1 MKSIAQ
7 FGGAVNLL
15 SSKMRTFPQLIEY
28 AFLSRKIGPLPTNFT
43 RVDKRPIH

>member
-15 SSKMRTFPQLIEY
+15 SSKMRTFPQLIER
-28 AFLSRKIGPLPTNFT
+28 AFLRRKNRTFANEFT